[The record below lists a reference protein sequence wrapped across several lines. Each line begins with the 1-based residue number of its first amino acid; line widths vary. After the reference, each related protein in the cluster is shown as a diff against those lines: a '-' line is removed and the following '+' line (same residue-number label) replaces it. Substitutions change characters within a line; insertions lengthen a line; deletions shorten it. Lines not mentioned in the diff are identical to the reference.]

1 MGVQFDTISS
11 GKRTNSSHFE
21 VNNSRAVQ
29 GLNRKPSKLLIIGRK
44 LTTGSVAELVPKRV
58 LSGDHADAM
67 FGVGSELAEMCRAAK
82 VANNASDMWAI
93 ASDPLTTGTAGTKTL
108 TVTVTTAL
116 AGTIHLYI
124 AGLWY
129 VPVAVDAGQI
139 DDDIAAA
146 IVAAIQ
152 AHRGYARM
160 PFTVAAAENVVIF
173 TMKWKGVDV
182 ADVRCNYNN
191 SDAFPGGVSV
201 AIAAGAAGAGN
212 PDISEVVTA
221 MGSIE
226 WYDTIANPYRDAT
239 NLHLLEEE
247 LLRRFGG
254 EVQKDC
260 QAFSAVPGNFGTA
273 STLGESRNSPFLS
286 IVGAS
291 TSPTPPWIWAAVA
304 AAVDAG
310 EPDPAVPRQGVTYPG
325 VLPAAVSDQWDEA
338 TRELLLYS
346 GISTH
351 TVDAGGHV
359 IVDRVITTY
368 RTNSQGVPDE
378 SYLSI
383 ETMRTLSAIRYDART
398 SVLLAFPRY
407 KLANDGAKLPPGQKI
422 MTPSLMKG
430 HLVSRYDLWG
440 QQGWVEI
447 ASRQQFID
455 ELVCMRD
462 PANVDRLQA
471 QLGPNL
477 MNQFRGIDAQ
487 IAFIL

>member
-1 MGVQFDTISS
+1 
-11 GKRTNSSHFE
+11 
-21 VNNSRAVQ
+21 
-29 GLNRKPSKLLIIGRK
+29 
-44 LTTGSVAELVPKRV
+44 
-58 LSGDHADAM
+58 
-67 FGVGSELAEMCRAAK
+67 
-82 VANNASDMWAI
+82 
-93 ASDPLTTGTAGTKTL
+93 
-108 TVTVTTAL
+108 
-116 AGTIHLYI
+116 
-124 AGLWY
+124 
-129 VPVAVDAGQI
+129 
-139 DDDIAAA
+139 
-146 IVAAIQ
+146 
-152 AHRGYARM
+152 
-160 PFTVAAAENVVIF
+160 
-173 TMKWKGVDV
+173 
-182 ADVRCNYNN
+182 
-191 SDAFPGGVSV
+191 
-201 AIAAGAAGAGN
+201 
-212 PDISEVVTA
+212 
-221 MGSIE
+221 
-226 WYDTIANPYRDAT
+226 
-239 NLHLLEEE
+239 
-247 LLRRFGG
+247 
-254 EVQKDC
+254 
-260 QAFSAVPGNFGTA
+260 
-273 STLGESRNSPFLS
+273 
-286 IVGAS
+286 
-291 TSPTPPWIWAAVA
+291 
-304 AAVDAG
+304 
-310 EPDPAVPRQGVTYPG
+310 

-351 TVDAGGHV
+351 NVDAGGHV